1 MSLGRNVST
10 KTYKK
15 HMKVRNTIMPKKIVT
30 DKECRFIYQSM
41 YDKGESMSQ
50 HARRLNVNRST
61 VSKAIKK
68 YADHAFHVYEDTQ
81 SDISLIMDM
90 DDYNMSYD
98 AAMDLVNRGYRNIYS
113 EKKIAKER
121 KKE

>member
-68 YADHAFHVYEDTQ
+68 YADHAFHVYEDAQ

-113 EKKIAKER
+113 EKK
-121 KKE
+121 

>member
-50 HARRLNVNRST
+50 HARQLNVNRST

-113 EKKIAKER
+113 EK
-121 KKE
+121 